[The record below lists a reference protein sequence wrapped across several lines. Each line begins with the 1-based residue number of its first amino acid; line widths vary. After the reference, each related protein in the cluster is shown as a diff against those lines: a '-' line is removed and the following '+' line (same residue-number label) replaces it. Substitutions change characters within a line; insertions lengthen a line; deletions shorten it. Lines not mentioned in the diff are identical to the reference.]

1 MSRQPFSPSRFTTKN
16 ISKEDVIQIKSAFD
30 ILDADLSG
38 TISPAEIK
46 IFFDSLNLNQSKQ
59 AIYEALKEMDENYN
73 GGVEFEEYFRYMTTV
88 YSNKKNKEELAPLL
102 DEEIKTRE
110 KKALNVQT
118 KTQNKAVLRSANAPS
133 KEEAINK
140 SSLKQEIPKKAAQPQ
155 PVQSVSKSKKGVYNP
170 SNYVRP
176 DLSIEDVTNIKK
188 AFDLVDEDGSG
199 VVSPSEIIKQFDKI
213 GLTQKSQ
220 LIYQIV
226 GEWDKDHS
234 GGLDFEEFLKIVS
247 QKSTNSGNSR
257 EDLMKYFD
265 FFDENKDGKI
275 TWNELKK
282 VAEYLGEEM
291 SDDEVK
297 EMFNKADLDADGLV
311 TQEDFYNIVNG
322 AGYY

>member
-1 MSRQPFSPSRFTTKN
+1 MNRPPFSPSHFISKN
-16 ISKEDVIQIKSAFD
+16 VSKEDVIQIKAAFD
-30 ILDADLSG
+30 ILDADLNG
-38 TISPAEIK
+38 AITPAEIK
-46 IFFDSLNLNQSKQ
+46 KFFDSLDLNQSKE

-73 GGVEFEEYFRYMTTV
+73 GGVEFEEYFRYMTAV
-88 YSNKKNKEELAPLL
+88 YSNQKNKKELAPLI
-102 DEEIKTRE
+102 DEEIKNRE
-110 KKALNVQT
+110 KTKNITIQT
-118 KTQNKAVLRSANAPS
+118 KTQAKSSLRSAKSPSKAEASKTPISKQENPKRSAPS
-133 KEEAINK
+133 
-140 SSLKQEIPKKAAQPQ
+140 QPA
-155 PVQSVSKSKKGVYNP
+155 PTSKNGAYNAL
-170 SNYVRP
+170 NYVRP
-176 DLSIEDVTNIKK
+176 DLSMEDVTNIKK
-188 AFDLVDEDGSG
+188 SFDLVDEDGSG
-199 VVSPSEIIKQFDKI
+199 VVSPSEIIKVFEKM
-213 GLTQKSQ
+213 GLTNTSQ

-247 QKSTNSGNSR
+247 QRSTNKGNSR

-291 SDDEVK
+291 SDEEVK

-322 AGYY
+322 VGYY